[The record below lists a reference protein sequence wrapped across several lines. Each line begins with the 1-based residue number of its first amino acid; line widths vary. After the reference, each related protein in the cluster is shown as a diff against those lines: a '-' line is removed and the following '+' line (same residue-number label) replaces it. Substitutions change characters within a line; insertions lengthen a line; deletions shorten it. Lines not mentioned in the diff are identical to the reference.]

1 MSLHQSVLDGSWVTA
16 RHLELFPMQEGS
28 AGGPEVILNAKKH
41 ANLALQSCPPTR
53 VGAGEGLAKE
63 REAVDVEHLG
73 QRTQEKQKERQ
84 RKEEK
89 EKARTSLR
97 MHKEKTER
105 ARPGRSCQRSDI
117 VEG

>member
-1 MSLHQSVLDGSWVTA
+1 MGHGSPLGA
-16 RHLELFPMQEGS
+16 LPHA

-41 ANLALQSCPPTR
+41 AKLALQSCPPTR
-53 VGAGEGLAKE
+53 VGAGEELAKE

-89 EKARTSLR
+89 EKARTSLG

-105 ARPGRSCQRSDI
+105 ARPRRSCQRSDI